1 MKSLFFT
8 PVIGSF
14 SLIFV
19 SFSFGMESATLA
31 NSGGDISGGGGS
43 SGTNGMSQETKAPAR
58 PSTDTPRM
66 SLKERCQI
74 ERDKGKQSK
83 YRINNILENGKNLPY
98 KMDLDLMKQRAE
110 CGRLINSRDGTFD
123 FTGVV
128 SSTVNSSSGP
138 FQKNEDIATKI
149 STYRRNKAFI
159 NKDPDNQAIKDSQEI
174 AALNIFFFFKHQY
187 PEYTITLRDIKDFPE
202 IPLKKE
208 TVRND

>member
-1 MKSLFFT
+1 MKSLFFI
-8 PVIGSF
+8 PIIGSF
-14 SLIFV
+14 CLICV
-19 SFSFGMESATLA
+19 SYAMESVTLA
-31 NSGGDISGGGGS
+31 NSDGDISGREES
-43 SGTNGMSQETKAPAR
+43 SGTNGMSQQTMAPAR
-58 PSTDTPRM
+58 PSMNTPRM

-74 ERDKGKQSK
+74 ERDKGEQSK
-83 YRINNILENGKNLPY
+83 YRINNILENGKNLPH

-128 SSTVNSSSGP
+128 PSTVSGPSGP

-149 STYRRNKAFI
+149 STYRRNKSFI
-159 NKDPDNQAIKDSQEI
+159 NMNPDNQAIKDSHEI

-187 PEYTITLRDIKDFPE
+187 PAYTITLRDIKNFPE

-208 TVRND
+208 TVRNG